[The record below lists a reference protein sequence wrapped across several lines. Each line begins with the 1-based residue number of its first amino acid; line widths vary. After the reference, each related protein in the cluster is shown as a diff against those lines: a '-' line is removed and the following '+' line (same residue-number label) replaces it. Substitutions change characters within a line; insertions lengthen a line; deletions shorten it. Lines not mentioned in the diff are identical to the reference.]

1 MIVLW
6 DFIILIPFAVC
17 SLSEN
22 EITAGHADGY
32 YCYSLYSLNIPA
44 ARAYS
49 AVIRLSM
56 KEYIS
61 ELLGC
66 VFWF

>member
-1 MIVLW
+1 M
-6 DFIILIPFAVC
+6 
-17 SLSEN
+17 
-22 EITAGHADGY
+22 AGHADGY

-44 ARAYS
+44 ARTYS